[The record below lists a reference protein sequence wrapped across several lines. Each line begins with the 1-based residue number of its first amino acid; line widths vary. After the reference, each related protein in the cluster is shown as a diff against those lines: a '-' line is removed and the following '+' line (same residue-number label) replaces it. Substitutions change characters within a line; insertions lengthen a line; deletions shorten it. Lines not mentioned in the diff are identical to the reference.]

1 MIYPAV
7 WEVGVHSATVT
18 GRRSLP
24 DLVGR
29 LPQTRAAL
37 AFAELAH
44 HGQTRTVDGAP
55 FIEHPLEVGRLL
67 HDAGAADHV
76 IAAGVLHDTLEKT
89 PTDADE
95 LRRRFGSTVAGLVA
109 AVSEDPSVRGYR
121 ARKAALRR
129 QVVAAG
135 EDAATI
141 FAADKVSKAR
151 ELRLGA
157 GTGGARLRARRLE
170 HYRHCLGLLEELLGD
185 TRLVRQ
191 LRAELR
197 VLDRLAAPAAIRGG

>member
-1 MIYPAV
+1 
-7 WEVGVHSATVT
+7 VT
-18 GRRSLP
+18 GSQPSP

-29 LPQTRAAL
+29 LPQARAAL
-37 AFAELAH
+37 EFAESVH
-44 HGQTRTVDGAP
+44 RGQSRAVDGAP
-55 FIEHPLEVGRLL
+55 FIEHPLEVGLL
-67 HDAGAADHV
+67 LRDAGAADHV

-89 PTDADE
+89 ATDADE
-95 LRRRFGSTVAGLVA
+95 LRRRFGPTVATLVA
-109 AVSEDPSVRGYR
+109 AVSEDPAVRGYR

-129 QVVAAG
+129 QVAAAG

-141 FAADKVSKAR
+141 FAADKISKAR

-197 VLDRLAAPAAIRGG
+197 ALDRLATPAAIHGG